1 MLQSYDTRYCAIMT
15 AILGRIAEGGNA
27 ESGPHVL
34 HISRLTELLLRK
46 LIGEERAL
54 ISEGYIALIS
64 SAAALHDIG
73 KVSVPSRILN
83 KPGRLDDEERKIMQT
98 HTSSG
103 AAILDGLPGCGDEPF
118 VRCARDICLWHHE
131 RWDGGGYPHALR
143 GNDIPLSAQIV
154 SVVDVYDALTSQRCY
169 KSAIPHEQAM
179 DMLLSGQCGAFNPF
193 LLDCFAAMDGEL
205 KAAFAAVDADN
216 GGE

>member
-1 MLQSYDTRYCAIMT
+1 MQSYDTRYCGIMT

-34 HISRLTELLLRK
+34 HISRLTALLLRK

-54 ISEGYIALIS
+54 ISEGYIALIA

-73 KVSVPSRILN
+73 KVDVPSEILN
-83 KPGRLDDEERKIMQT
+83 KPGSLDEEERKIMQT

-103 AAILDGLPGCGDEPF
+103 AAILDGLPGCGSEPF

-131 RWDGGGYPHALR
+131 RWDGGGYPHGLR
-143 GNDIPLSAQIV
+143 GDDIPLSAQIV

-169 KSAIPHEQAM
+169 KAAIPHGQAM
-179 DMLLSGQCGAFNPF
+179 DMLLSGECGAFNPF
-193 LLDCFAAMDGEL
+193 LLESFAALDGEL
-205 KAAFAAVDADN
+205 RTALEEADAGS